1 MQRYVH
7 RFFVVVGAALIVSGG
22 IASAQQTTTT
32 ETRKFS
38 VVSVEGNRVVIKE
51 ASGTREL
58 TVPSDF
64 VMTVDGKQVTVAGL
78 KPGMNGTAV
87 ITKTTTVTP
96 VFVTEVKDGLVAQT
110 SGNSILVRVGSE
122 YRRFSQGD
130 LKKRNITIMKGGQP
144 VELSDLRVN
153 DRLTATIVTEGPP
166 QVMTQQQVEAT
177 LSSPAGAA
185 ATAKPSAG
193 AAGAASGA
201 GAAASA
207 PAAGTTPRTLPKTAS
222 SLPLIGFTGA
232 VSLGLAL
239 VLTAVRRRRAGR

>member
-7 RFFVVVGAALIVSGG
+7 RFFFVVVGAALIVSGG
-22 IASAQQTTTT
+22 IARAQQTTTT

-38 VVSVEGNRVVIKE
+38 VVSVDGNKVVIKE
-51 ASGTREL
+51 ASGSREI
-58 TVPSDF
+58 TVPPDF
-64 VMTVDGKQVTVAGL
+64 RMTVDGKQVTVAEL

-130 LKKRNITIMKGGQP
+130 LKKRNITIMKGGSP

-177 LSSPAGAA
+177 LSSPAAA

-193 AAGAASGA
+193 AAPGA
-201 GAAASA
+201 GAASA
-207 PAAGTTPRTLPKTAS
+207 PPSAGTTPKTLPKTAS

-232 VSLGLAL
+232 VSLGVAL
-239 VLTAVRRRRAGR
+239 MLTAVRRRRAGR

>member
-1 MQRYVH
+1 MQRYLN
-7 RFFVVVGAALIVSGG
+7 RFFVVVGAALIVSGA
-22 IASAQQTTTT
+22 IARAQQTTTT

-38 VVSVEGNRVVIKE
+38 VVSVDGNKVVIKE
-51 ASGTREL
+51 ASGSREI
-58 TVPSDF
+58 TVPPDF
-64 VMTVDGKQVTVAGL
+64 RMTVDGKEVTVAEL
-78 KPGMNGTAV
+78 KPGMNGTAI

-130 LKKRNITIMKGGQP
+130 LKKRNITIMKGGSP

-177 LSSPAGAA
+177 LSSPAAA

-193 AAGAASGA
+193 AAGAAPGA
-201 GAAASA
+201 GAASA
-207 PAAGTTPRTLPKTAS
+207 PPSAGTTPKTLPKTAS

-232 VSLGLAL
+232 VSLGVAL